1 MHLSLLVLEYGCQDL
16 SDDMSTPSAY
26 WSLHVPAMVI
36 ITNESHGLLS
46 LVIDVVFKSEDLSLT
61 TKSSFTFQF
70 CCDVSLYAV
79 QTFLP
84 AIIKGL
90 GYTSVRANLMTVPV
104 YLLGMV
110 WFLFIA
116 YMSDRTRKRG
126 VWIGFPLLLMIAG
139 EAILIAATKTQV
151 RFFGCFVTILGIY
164 PTVGLSI
171 MWLSDNVGR
180 HFKRASM
187 VGLVLTIANTSG
199 VAVGQIYRTQEAP
212 RYVKGLTIS
221 LGLNVL
227 ALACIIGLMSGMWWV
242 NRKRHEKL
250 VAAEQAGTPLPEQP
264 EKGDYDVHFVYSL

>member
-1 MHLSLLVLEYGCQDL
+1 M
-16 SDDMSTPSAY
+16 
-26 WSLHVPAMVI
+26 
-36 ITNESHGLLS
+36 
-46 LVIDVVFKSEDLSLT
+46 
-61 TKSSFTFQF
+61 
-70 CCDVSLYAV
+70 
-79 QTFLP
+79 P

-90 GYTSVRANLMTVPV
+90 GYTSVTANLMTVPV
-104 YLLGMV
+104 FFVGMFF
-110 WFLFIA
+110 FLFIA

-126 VWIGFPLLLMIAG
+126 VWIGGPLILMIAG
-139 EAILIAATKTQV
+139 EAILIAATSTKV

-187 VGLVLTIANTSG
+187 VGMVLTIANTSG

-221 LGLNVL
+221 LGLNVV
-227 ALACIIGLMSGMWWV
+227 ALACVAALMGGMWWV
-242 NRKRHEKL
+242 NKKRYERI
-250 VAAEQAGTPLPEQP
+250 VAAEQAGNPLPEQP